1 MHRTC
6 PLLVLFLA
14 SSLPLALCA
23 PDVDLGVVRLS
34 LRHPSTTL
42 RNVVVAPG
50 GSATFSLASTDSGAA
65 AALVELHYDADL
77 HRDSRPD
84 PLLLAEAGRVPDPFR
99 PLARNASRRVNYRS
113 DAESFIVWRSFAH
126 LVLRNSS
133 KDWFVRV
140 LNHNG
145 TVMNALNATIMV
157 RLEVKP
163 GRKAERR
170 DRLRREAVGVED
182 AGGFVEGMG
191 YGLCPR
197 GQMEFFEGWKKR
209 NDGAEDGGDGE
220 EKNGGGYG
228 IRKRLRGGQRSL
240 RQYMTGVARV
250 GEEDIGK
257 HVERAEFVG
266 EEDVEDGIVLG
277 PDIEGESD
285 GEGDGEED
293 GEGGRVGVIGSSSA
307 GEYDYGAA
315 DYCSGRGACVKSKCM
330 CGTDFQGRACESP
343 VLDLPSRAFSVHSDE
358 MVYFRYS
365 VPFDGAVAA
374 LLHVVPEQAVGNLAT
389 SMSSQPILF
398 AKRRGENGGRLLSQG
413 PPLPTT
419 YDTLFSDRV
428 AFRARLPT
436 QAVVRRHLSR
446 GDVLYLGVFN
456 YHRSAP
462 KWLLQSRLARGFGS
476 GRSVGKRSGS
486 SKDSFRRPSYP
497 HTPVRVRLQVYPC
510 EARQFLVRS
519 HFFTLRAL
527 YETSQRKNNLVNA
540 AAVRHGD
547 FDSLADSND
556 GRFGL
561 NTSKVLDA
569 LRHEAEMG
577 VGEQAGEEVGKKYA
591 TSLPSCPVPL
601 TASHWETNVSFL
613 MLPLMLGTFTMLTM
627 VVCITT
633 WARLFRLQIL
643 RAVHGRFG
651 ADEDFLMT
659 GLPAS
664 RRYAR
669 RDQLTNAEVDSMFP
683 AFCYAKE
690 EAAALGASGDP
701 TCSVCLSS
709 YEEDEHLRRLCCGHA
724 YHALCLDQWLQTN
737 ATCPRCRKPA
747 RIAHHQVRRVRFQ
760 FWMRYAWAHATHA
773 WRFVRRQV
781 HGGRARD
788 FTALRQ
794 QEERQHGGESV

>member
-1 MHRTC
+1 MHRPF
-6 PLLVLFLA
+6 PLLVLVLA
-14 SSLPLALCA
+14 SAFPLALCA
-23 PDVDLGVVRLS
+23 PDVDLGVIHLS
-34 LRHPSTTL
+34 PHRPSTTL
-42 RNVVVAPG
+42 RNIVVAPG
-50 GSATFSLASTDSGAA
+50 GSATFSLASADAGDA

-113 DAESFIVWRSFAH
+113 DAESFIVWRSYAH
-126 LVLRNSS
+126 LVLRNST
-133 KDWFVRV
+133 KNWFVRV

-145 TVMNALNATIMV
+145 TVMNALNASITV
-157 RLEVKP
+157 RMEVRP

-170 DRLRREAVGVED
+170 ERLRREVVGVQDETP
-182 AGGFVEGMG
+182 FVEGMG
-191 YGLCPR
+191 YGLCPK

-209 NDGAEDGGDGE
+209 KEGAEDGGNGE
-220 EKNGGGYG
+220 EKDDGGYA
-228 IRKRLRGGQRSL
+228 IRKRLRVGRRSL
-240 RQYMTGVARV
+240 RQYMTRVVPV
-250 GEEDIGK
+250 GEEEIGK
-257 HVERAEFVG
+257 HVERAEFEG

-277 PDIEGESD
+277 PDFEGESD
-285 GEGDGEED
+285 GEGDDED
-293 GEGGRVGVIGSSSA
+293 DVEGSGVGRIGSSGA
-307 GEYDYGAA
+307 GDYNDGAA
-315 DYCSGRGACVKSKCM
+315 DYCSGRGACVKSKCV
-330 CGTDFQGRACESP
+330 CGPDFQGRACESP
-343 VLDLPSRAFSVHSDE
+343 VLDLPLGSFSVHSDE
-358 MVYFRYS
+358 MVYYRYH

-374 LLHVVPEQAVGNLAT
+374 LLHVLPQPPVGNLAI

-436 QAVVRRHLSR
+436 QAVVRRLLSR
-446 GDVLYLGVFN
+446 GDILYLGVFN

-476 GRSVGKRSGS
+476 SRSVGERSGA
-486 SKDSFRRPSYP
+486 SKDIFRRPSYP

-519 HFFTLRAL
+519 HFNLRAL
-527 YETSQRKNNLVNA
+527 FEPSHRKNSHVNA
-540 AAVRHGD
+540 AGARHD
-547 FDSLADSND
+547 DYASLADSD

-561 NTSKVLDA
+561 NASKVLDA
-569 LRHEAEMG
+569 LRHDAEMG
-577 VGEQAGEEVGKKYA
+577 GGEQAGEEFGKKYA
-591 TSLPSCPVPL
+591 TSLRSCPVPL
-601 TASHWETNVSFL
+601 TASHWETSVSFL

-633 WARLFRLQIL
+633 WARIFRLQIL

-659 GLPAS
+659 GLPPS
-664 RRYAR
+664 RRHSR

-683 AFCYAKE
+683 AFCYAKD

-709 YEEDEHLRRLCCGHA
+709 YEEDEHLRRLGCGHA

-747 RIAHHQVRRVRFQ
+747 RIAHHQVHRVRIQ
-760 FWMRYAWAHATHA
+760 FWMRYAWTHATHA
-773 WRFVRRQV
+773 WRFIRRQA
-781 HGGRARD
+781 HSGRARD

-794 QEERQHGGESV
+794 QEERQHGSESV